1 MQLFY
6 TFLFKNEFC
15 WSLKSAGKMIVLY
28 WLYEKALSEN
38 TVRFLLFVPKRALQ
52 THLFTV
58 AKLAKVREWIKNKL
72 NKFPK

>member
-1 MQLFY
+1 
-6 TFLFKNEFC
+6 
-15 WSLKSAGKMIVLY
+15 MIVLY
-28 WLYEKALSEN
+28 WLYVKALSEN

-58 AKLAKVREWIKNKL
+58 AKLAKVSEWIKNKL